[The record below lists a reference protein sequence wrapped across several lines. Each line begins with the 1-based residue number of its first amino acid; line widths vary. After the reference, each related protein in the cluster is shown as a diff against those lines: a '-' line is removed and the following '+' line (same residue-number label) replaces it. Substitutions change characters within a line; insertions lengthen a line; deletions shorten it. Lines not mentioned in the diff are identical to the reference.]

1 MYLGAV
7 AFCFGLVFALVR
19 ACRAGDEEAS
29 APPARP
35 AATRVADSAAAPETR
50 VAAPHAPA
58 AAPVP
63 APGPSS
69 EQAPDGDG
77 PESTVQETPEPAARE
92 AAAYPWEEFED
103 VLGREL
109 TASERDALRDLR
121 KEHGLRLAE
130 THARMQRGELEQ
142 SEYDTWRAARA
153 AQFRAEIEK
162 ALDCS
167 ADQVAALLRVPM
179 RSAAVP

>member
-1 MYLGAV
+1 LFAA
-7 AFCFGLVFALVR
+7 AFCFGFAFYFHR
-19 ACRAGDEEAS
+19 TYQSGGDDAS
-29 APPARP
+29 APPAR
-35 AATRVADSAAAPETR
+35 AARVAVHQAAPPPG
-50 VAAPHAPA
+50 APRAPA
-58 AAPVP
+58 QAIAP
-63 APGPSS
+63 APDPAS
-69 EQAPDGDG
+69 EEPADG
-77 PESTVQETPEPAARE
+77 PQSTASETPEPVARE

-130 THARMQRGELEQ
+130 THARMQRGELER

-167 ADQVAALLRVPM
+167 ADEVAALLRVPM
-179 RSAAVP
+179 RAAAVP